1 MTFKKILCGVDFS
14 QPSLRAF
21 QTAVQL
27 ARQSKAELHLL
38 HVIEAQPVVPGL
50 VPAAG
55 LSETMLM
62 LEGKAN
68 AAIQSLLK
76 SQSRLLKNL
85 KVTSEI
91 DQGSAFVEILNHV
104 RDAGADVIV
113 VGARG
118 LVSVDDIFAGSTV
131 ENLVRQAPCSLLVVR

>member
-21 QTAVQL
+21 QTAVEL
-27 ARQSKAELHLL
+27 ARQSKAQLHLL

-50 VPAAG
+50 EPG
-55 LSETMLM
+55 QLSETMLM

-85 KVTSEI
+85 KVTTEI
-91 DQGSAFVEILNHV
+91 DHGSAFVEILNHV
-104 RDAGADVIV
+104 RDARVDLIV

-118 LVSVDDIFAGSTV
+118 QVSIDDIFAGSTV